1 MTVGELVLE
10 TLSTG
15 VITEDEVTWLTDHL
29 QTFTRPEEAAAIRLG
44 RLMDEG
50 QVNLGCRVSKRWLHH
65 REVLVDW
72 IEPLGR
78 HSWLVLSVA
87 TQMPLLLAKFSD
99 SSISRSA
106 RMSRSLIAKPHTN
119 FWLIFNTAFELFLSL
134 KGCAFLTHSWSG
146 MLTFSLFAN
155 KVINL

>member
-78 HSWLVLSVA
+78 HSWSVLSVA
-87 TQMPLLLAKFSD
+87 TQMPLLMAKFSD
-99 SSISRSA
+99 SSILRSA
-106 RMSRSLIAKPHTN
+106 RLSRSLIAKPHTN
-119 FWLIFNTAFELFLSL
+119 FWFIFIYSLWTIPFSQRLCISHSFLIGYDDIFIVCE
-134 KGCAFLTHSWSG
+134 
-146 MLTFSLFAN
+146 
-155 KVINL
+155 

>member
-1 MTVGELVLE
+1 MELTFNSNILIILHRDCGPRLADRRARMYTNRYKPMTVGELVFE

-29 QTFTRPEEAAAIRLG
+29 QTFSRPEEAAAIRLG
-44 RLMDEG
+44 RLMDDG

-78 HSWLVLSVA
+78 HS
-87 TQMPLLLAKFSD
+87 
-99 SSISRSA
+99 
-106 RMSRSLIAKPHTN
+106 
-119 FWLIFNTAFELFLSL
+119 
-134 KGCAFLTHSWSG
+134 
-146 MLTFSLFAN
+146 
-155 KVINL
+155 